1 MKMIQRLILL
11 FAMIASSMVY
21 AGPININTADAS
33 ALAAGIQGVGE
44 KRAQAIVE
52 YRNAHGEF
60 VNVDALANV
69 KGIGTSTIEKNRD
82 NLTVGE
88 QSLNQPAVAAE

>member
-11 FAMIASSMVY
+11 LAMVASSMVY
-21 AGPININTADAS
+21 AGTININTADADS
-33 ALAAGIQGVGE
+33 LAAGIQGVGD

-52 YRNAHGEF
+52 YRQQHGEF
-60 VNVDALANV
+60 ASVDALANV
-69 KGIGTSTIEKNRD
+69 KGIGPSTIEKNRD

-88 QSLNQPAVAAE
+88 QGLVQPAVAAE